1 MTLYYVKQDNMSWC
15 CEDDSGP
22 YYEDHEESFVNCE
35 CELPDGKMTAD
46 HLHGCNGGGPV
57 LQWREATEKECS
69 AYQSGWFEGR
79 HDQSED
85 DYTWTEIGERNER
98 ERITALLKSKLDCEF
113 TNYDILGS
121 LDHSEH
127 CKACELIALI
137 KGEN

>member
-57 LQWREATEKECS
+57 LKWREATDKECA
-69 AYQSGWFEGR
+69 AYQSGWLDGR

-98 ERITALLKSKLDCEF
+98 ERIIRIIEKAIID
-113 TNYDILGS
+113 
-121 LDHSEH
+121 SEGYCH
-127 CKACELIALI
+127 ADTVIALI
-137 KGEN
+137 KGENK